1 LWIFMT
7 SAAWIS
13 IMKMNIQAH
22 RLFLIRSYTLT
33 LAFVFLRILYDLV
46 YKYNFLSFIEN
57 EDVKDATYEWMI

>member
-1 LWIFMT
+1 MT

-13 IMKMNIQAH
+13 IMKIQAH